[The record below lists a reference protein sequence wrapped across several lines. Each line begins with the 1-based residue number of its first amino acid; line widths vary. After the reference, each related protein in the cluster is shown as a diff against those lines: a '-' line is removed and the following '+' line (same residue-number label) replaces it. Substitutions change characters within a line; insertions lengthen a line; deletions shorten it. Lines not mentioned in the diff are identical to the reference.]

1 MRKSE
6 NAVGIGG
13 AYLCI
18 YGMEG
23 PGGYQFVGRTVQV
36 WNRFRITQDF
46 EKPWL
51 LRFFDQIRFY
61 QVSAEQLLHD
71 REHFLQGKFNL
82 KIEPQTFRLR
92 DYNAFLSLIDAD
104 AAAFKARQQE
114 AFNIERERWAAA
126 EFVAPDETETTPIP
140 SEIPLPEHGSF
151 IDSPIAGNL
160 WKLLVTPGEMVAG
173 NQPIAIIESMK
184 MEMQVVAHRGG
195 KIHSV
200 LCKELSPVAP
210 GQHLFILEERQ

>member
-61 QVSAEQLLHD
+61 PVSAEQLLHD
-71 REHFLQGKFNL
+71 REDFLQGKFNL

-114 AFNIERERWAAA
+114 AFNAERERWAAA
-126 EFVAPDETETTPIP
+126 EFVAAD
-140 SEIPLPEHGSF
+140 
-151 IDSPIAGNL
+151 
-160 WKLLVTPGEMVAG
+160 
-173 NQPIAIIESMK
+173 
-184 MEMQVVAHRGG
+184 
-195 KIHSV
+195 
-200 LCKELSPVAP
+200 CKELSPVAP